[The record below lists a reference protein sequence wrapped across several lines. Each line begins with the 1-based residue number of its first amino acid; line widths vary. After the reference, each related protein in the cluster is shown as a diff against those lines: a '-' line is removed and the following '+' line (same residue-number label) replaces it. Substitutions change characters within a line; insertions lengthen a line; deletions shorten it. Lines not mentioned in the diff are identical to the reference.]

1 VHVLPPMTEILSNAV
16 IVTPETTVRGTVV
29 VRDGR
34 IAEISRQSTA
44 AAGAADLDG
53 DLLLPG
59 LIDLHTDN
67 LERHFFPRPGVHWPS
82 PLGAVLAHDRDVI
95 GAGITT
101 VLDALSCGDY
111 ESGGARRTMLNEAI
125 STLSRAK
132 QSGLLAADHLLHLR
146 CETSDAH
153 VLDIVEPHVDNPLL
167 ALLSVMDHTPGQRQ
181 WRDLEIYR
189 NYRRTKKNIVWT
201 DAEFAEHIA
210 RVAAFRD
217 EHAARFARRI
227 QEIARTRSIALA
239 SHDDT
244 TLDDVEE
251 SAAAGITIS
260 EFPTTFEAAE
270 RAHARGQAIAMGS
283 PNVVLGRSHSGNVG
297 AADLHARGL
306 VDMLCSDY
314 VPASLLESVFYLVR
328 AGTPLP
334 RAANLA
340 SRNVADALGLDDRGA
355 IEVGRRADLIRIRL
369 VDGHP
374 VLRGV
379 WREGRPVLIGS
390 GLH

>member
-1 VHVLPPMTEILSNAV
+1 MTEILGNAV
-16 IVTPETTVRGTVV
+16 IVTPEAALPGTLVI
-29 VRDGR
+29 RHGL
-34 IAEISRQSTA
+34 IAEINDQPTA
-44 AAGAADLDG
+44 VAGAADFEG

-67 LERHFFPRPGVHWPS
+67 IERHFFPRPAVHWPS

-111 ESGGARRTMLNEAI
+111 DSGGARRLMLNEAI

-146 CETSDAH
+146 CETSDAAM
-153 VLDIVEPHVDNPLL
+153 LDIIEPHADNPLL
-167 ALLSVMDHTPGQRQ
+167 ALMSVMDHTPGQRQ
-181 WRDLEIYR
+181 WRDLDIYR

-201 DAEFAEHIA
+201 DAEFADHLA
-210 RVAAFRD
+210 RVTAVRD
-217 EHAARFARRI
+217 AHASRFARRI
-227 QEIARTRSIALA
+227 HEIAKERSIALA

-244 TLDDVEE
+244 SLDDIEG
-251 SAAAGITIS
+251 SAAAGITIA
-260 EFPTTFEAAE
+260 EFPTTIEAAG
-270 RAHARGQAIAMGS
+270 RAHALGLTVAMGS
-283 PNVVLGRSHSGNVG
+283 PNIVLGRSHSGNVG

-314 VPASLLESVFYLVR
+314 VPASLLEAVFHLVR
-328 AGTPLP
+328 TGTPLP

-340 SRNVADALGLDDRGA
+340 SRNVADALGLRDRGA
-355 IEVGRRADLIRIRL
+355 IEIGRRADLIRVRL

-379 WREGRPVLIGS
+379 WRDGRPVMVGAA
-390 GLH
+390 

>member
-1 VHVLPPMTEILSNAV
+1 MTEILSNAV
-16 IVTPETTVRGTVV
+16 IVTPEAAIKGALVIK
-29 VRDGR
+29 DGQ
-34 IAEISRQSTA
+34 IAAIDDRPASA
-44 AAGAADLDG
+44 ASAADLDG

-67 LERHFFPRPGVHWPS
+67 MERHFFPRPGVHWPS

-111 ESGGARRTMLNEAI
+111 DSGGARRTMLNEAI
-125 STLSRAK
+125 TTLSRAK
-132 QSGLLAADHLLHLR
+132 QAGLLAADHLLHLR
-146 CETSDAH
+146 CETSDAA
-153 VLDIVEPHVDNPLL
+153 VLDIVEPHADNPLL

-181 WRDLEIYR
+181 WRDLDIYR

-210 RVAAFRD
+210 KVAAFRD
-217 EHAARFARRI
+217 QHAARFARRI
-227 QEIARTRSIALA
+227 QEIARARTIALA

-260 EFPTTFEAAE
+260 EFPTTIEAAE
-270 RAHARGQAIAMGS
+270 RAHARGLAIAMGS
-283 PNVVLGRSHSGNVG
+283 PNVVLWRSQSGNVG

-314 VPASLLESVFYLVR
+314 VPASLLESVFCLVR

-334 RAANLA
+334 HAANLA
-340 SRNVADALGLDDRGA
+340 SRNVAHALGLNDRGA

-379 WREGRPVLIGS
+379 WREGRPVLMGS
-390 GLH
+390 GAH

>member
-1 VHVLPPMTEILSNAV
+1 MTEILSNAV
-16 IVTPETTVRGTVV
+16 LVTPEAALRGTLVI
-29 VRDGR
+29 RDGR
-34 IAEISRQSTA
+34 IAGIDEGSTA
-44 AAGAADLDG
+44 TTGRADLDG

-67 LERHFFPRPGVHWPS
+67 MERHFFPRPGVRWPS
-82 PLGAVLAHDRDVI
+82 PLSAVLTHDRDVI

-111 ESGGARRTMLNEAI
+111 DSGGARRTMLNEAI
-125 STLSRAK
+125 STLLQAK

-146 CETSDAH
+146 CETSDPA
-153 VLDIVEPHVDNPLL
+153 VLDIVEPHADNPLL

-181 WRDLEIYR
+181 WRDLDIYR

-210 RVAAFRD
+210 KISAFRD
-217 EHAARFARRI
+217 QHAARFARRI
-227 QEIARTRSIALA
+227 HEIAQERAIALA

-251 SAAAGITIS
+251 SAAAGITIA

-270 RAHARGQAIAMGS
+270 RARARGMTVAMGS
-283 PNVVLGRSHSGNVG
+283 PNIVLGRSHSGNVG
-297 AADLHARGL
+297 AADLHARSL

-314 VPASLLESVFYLVR
+314 VPASLLESVFHLVQ

-334 RAANLA
+334 RATNLA
-340 SRNVADALGLDDRGA
+340 SRNVAEALGLHDRGA
-355 IEVGRRADLIRIRL
+355 IELGRRADLIRVRL
-369 VDGHP
+369 IDGHP

-379 WREGRPVLIGS
+379 WREGRQVMVGS
-390 GLH
+390 A